1 MTRVRPNGIPS
12 PMPTFAASE
21 RLEDGGWAEADTV
34 VVAEGTKEVT
44 VVEMIVKKG
53 DSLELRF
60 RVEMKRA

>member
-1 MTRVRPNGIPS
+1 
-12 PMPTFAASE
+12 MPIFAASE